1 MIFNERLGLEEIPE
15 GEKVIYREA
24 VRAIIFNASNQV
36 VMVQIQ
42 EDGFQYQFPGG
53 GLEDGEGHLETLKR
67 EAMEEAGI
75 IIKEDV
81 QLIGVMEERRKSREV
96 KDAYFVMKSTYYLCY
111 IEAHTDQQLEDY
123 EKELGFVPIEIDLE
137 EAYEKNVAV
146 LQQQA
151 ATNPFTE
158 RDTYVLKCLLEN
170 TEIIK
175 R

>member
-1 MIFNERLGLEEIPE
+1 MIFDEIIGLEKISDDENI
-15 GEKVIYREA
+15 IYRKA
-24 VRAIIFNASNQV
+24 VRAVVLNSKSQL
-36 VMVQIQ
+36 VMVKSSN
-42 EDGFQYQFPGG
+42 EDYRFPGG

-123 EKELGFVPIEIDLE
+123 EKELGFVPIEMDLE
-137 EAYEKNVAV
+137 EAYRKNVVV
-146 LQQQA
+146 LQQQELA
-151 ATNPFTE
+151 NPFTE

-170 TEIIK
+170 MEITK